1 MKNKKSLAL
10 LLFFLLIII
19 QFIDIQAQSFS
30 KYYSLSWTT
39 PVKMGYSS
47 QHEREAL
54 HFEGAIYLDHMLLP
68 SVLENIP
75 MPFFY
80 DSYDYTLSHEE
91 YVPLTQQEISLLP
104 KDFNA
109 KVAAPEIRT
118 MVDKKKN
125 FMYLTLIPI
134 VQKEDG
140 KWYKLKAFHLS
151 TEGKINKSKIEG
163 NKHTYATH
171 SILRQ
176 GHWYK
181 VGVTKSGITKVTYE
195 DLVSLGAISSPISS
209 VYLSIFG
216 NGGGMLPERAGD
228 DRYDDL
234 AELPI
239 QIFDGGDGT
248 FGTGDYFIFYAEGP
262 HSWTYNAADNR
273 FAHKMNIYSDFAYY
287 FINVEANVGQKK
299 RITSQNNNALTA
311 SVTATTYTHY
321 DFQET
326 DITAF
331 AENGQ
336 TWVGDA
342 FGSTLER
349 TYTFLLPAF
358 LNQPAR
364 LSLRVSDESSA
375 TNSFSIA
382 INNNTVGQLT
392 LSQGSNSAYFM
403 TTGHYTFTP
412 NNAQLTVKLNFN
424 PNTPS
429 ATSHLDWIELQAK
442 CLLSMHSAQFP
453 FCVPEQV
460 GSGQIIQYNISS
472 ANNNTTVWDVT
483 RIDEV
488 VNMAGS
494 LSGNVFSFKAPADQ
508 LRKFVAFNKQEYNT
522 VTTIG
527 QVATQNLHGSS
538 QVDMVIVAY
547 PDFMSQAQQLAD
559 FRRANDQLTVKVV
572 TPQEVYNEF
581 SSGATDPTAI
591 RDYMKM
597 IYEKSTGIQPQYLLL
612 FGRPSYDY
620 RGRVA
625 DGPKLF
631 VPNYQYD
638 LSNGAIEESRERALD
653 DYFGCL
659 DDNESASNGLIDVAV
674 GRFPVNNI
682 TDANTAVEKT
692 LNYSS
697 PVNIITNENSAQ
709 ISNFGDWRN
718 VATFVCD
725 DDYSNFITNSDQIAN
740 IVADSNLSANV
751 EKIFSDAYQRVSY
764 SGGVRYPD
772 VNAAI
777 NNRMRRGALV
787 VNYNGHGSGGR
798 WAVETILE
806 VSSDVP
812 RWDNKYNQPLM
823 VTLTCNFGGC
833 DRAAISGAEEVFR
846 SAKGGAAALIT
857 TSRTAFTGTN
867 DSYAV
872 SLYRRLYSKI
882 NGRNATVGELNRMTK
897 NSQGGS
903 TNYLAMLYVIG
914 DPSMKLAIPE
924 FNVVTDSINGIAI
937 AANIDTLKAL
947 TKVTVKGRVLD
958 NNGNL
963 LSNFNG
969 VVYPTVFD
977 KKTRLHTLQNVPTDP
992 QYIYYEFD
1000 VQKNVLFKG
1009 KATVNKGCFSFTFI
1023 VPKDINYAYGNG
1035 KISYYANSNS
1045 EDAAGYCNSII
1056 VGGINDNAT
1065 PDTKGPDIMLYMNDE
1080 NFVNGGTT
1088 NQNPILL
1095 VKLSD
1100 EFGINTTG
1108 NGIGHDLTAILDNN
1122 NTAPI
1127 SLNDYYQAVKDSFNC
1142 GTVYY
1147 PYQDLAVGKHTVK
1160 VRAWDIYN
1168 NMSEKSL
1175 DFIVADDNVLTL
1187 SHVLN
1192 YPNPFTTNTAFYFEH
1207 NQPGQPLEIIINIYT
1222 VSGKIVKSFKET
1234 QITDGNRSN
1243 PIYWNGRDEYGDK
1256 LGKGVYIYHLKIRDA
1271 NGKTAEK
1278 IEKIAI
1284 L

>member
-1 MKNKKSLAL
+1 
-10 LLFFLLIII
+10 
-19 QFIDIQAQSFS
+19 
-30 KYYSLSWTT
+30 
-39 PVKMGYSS
+39 
-47 QHEREAL
+47 
-54 HFEGAIYLDHMLLP
+54 
-68 SVLENIP
+68 
-75 MPFFY
+75 MPLFY
-80 DSYDYTLSHEE
+80 DSYDYTLSNEE
-91 YVPLTQQEISLLP
+91 YLPLTQQEIALLP

-109 KVAAPEIRT
+109 KAPTPVITTR
-118 MVDKKKN
+118 VDRKKS
-125 FMYLTLIPI
+125 FMHLTFIPI

-140 KWYKLKAFHLS
+140 KWYKLRTFQLS
-151 TEGKINKSKIEG
+151 AEGKANKSGGSKRS
-163 NKHTYATH
+163 YADN
-171 SILRQ
+171 SILRN
-176 GHWYK
+176 GHWYQ
-181 VGVTKSGITKVTYE
+181 VGVMKSGITKVTYE
-195 DLVSLGAISSPISS
+195 DLVALGATASAVSSGN
-209 VYLSIFG
+209 LSIFG

-228 DRYDDL
+228 ERYDDL

-239 QIFDGGDGT
+239 LVFDGGDGS
-248 FGTGDYFIFYAEGP
+248 FGAGDYFIFYAEGP
-262 HSWTYNAADNR
+262 HPWKYSVGENR
-273 FAHKMNIYSDFAYY
+273 FSHKTNIYSDYAFY
-287 FINVEANVGQKK
+287 FINIEAGIGEKK
-299 RITSQNNNALTA
+299 RITTQNNNALTA
-311 SVTATTYTHY
+311 TATATTYTHY
-321 DFQET
+321 DFQES
-326 DITAF
+326 DAVAF

-342 FGSTLER
+342 FGTTLER
-349 TYTFLLPAF
+349 TYAFSLPGFLT
-358 LNQPAR
+358 QSAR
-364 LSLRVSDESSA
+364 LSLCVSDESSA
-375 TNSFSIA
+375 SCSFSIA
-382 INNNTVGQLT
+382 VNNATIGQLW
-392 LSQGSNSAYFM
+392 LSQGANNAYKM
-403 TTGHYTFTP
+403 ITNHYTFTP
-412 NNAQLTVKLNFN
+412 NSAQLNVKLTYN
-424 PNTPS
+424 PASPS
-429 ATSHLDWIELQAK
+429 AVAHLDWIELQAQ
-442 CLLSMHSAQFP
+442 CQLSMHSAQFP
-453 FCVPEQV
+453 FCVPEQTGAGKV
-460 GSGQIIQYNISS
+460 LQYNISS
-472 ANNNTTVWDVT
+472 ANSNTTIWDVT

-488 VNMAGS
+488 SNMV
-494 LSGNVFSFKAPADQ
+494 GNLNGNTFSFKAPADQ
-508 LRKFVAFNKQEYNT
+508 LRKFVAFNKQEYNP
-522 VTTIG
+522 VTIFG
-527 QVATQNLHGSS
+527 SVAAQNLHGSS
-538 QVDMVIVAY
+538 QVNMVIVVH
-547 PDFMSQAQQLAD
+547 PDFITQAQQLAD
-559 FRRANDQLTVKVV
+559 FRRTNDHLSVKIV

-597 IYEKSTGIQPQYLLL
+597 IYEKSGGTKPQYLLL

-625 DGPKLF
+625 NGPKLF

-638 LSNGAIEESRERALD
+638 LSNGGISEYGERALD

-659 DDNESASNGLIDVAV
+659 DDNEGANGGLIDVAI
-674 GRFPVNNI
+674 GRFPSNNI
-682 TDANTAVEKT
+682 TDANTAIEKT

-697 PVNIITNENSAQ
+697 PVNIISNENSAQ
-709 ISNFGDWRN
+709 VSNFGDWRN
-718 VATFVCD
+718 VVTFVCD

-740 IVADSNLSANV
+740 IVADSNLSTNV

-777 NNRMRRGALV
+777 NNRMRRGTLV
-787 VNYNGHGSGGR
+787 INYNGHGSGGR

-823 VTLTCNFGGC
+823 VTLTCNFGGY

-857 TSRTAFTGTN
+857 TSRTAFTGSN

-872 SLYRRLYSKI
+872 SLYSRLYSKI
-882 NGRNATVGELNRMTK
+882 DGRNATVGELNRITK
-897 NSQGGS
+897 NSRNGLIDAL
-903 TNYLAMLYVIG
+903 NMIYVIG
-914 DPSMKLAIPE
+914 DPSMRLAIPE
-924 FNVVTDSINGIAI
+924 FNVVTDSLNGMTVETTT
-937 AANIDTLKAL
+937 DTLKAL

-958 NNGNL
+958 HNGNL

-969 VVYPTVFD
+969 TVYPTVFD
-977 KKTRLHTLQNVPTDP
+977 KKTRLRTLQNDP
-992 QYIYYEFD
+992 SYINHEFE
-1000 VQKNVLFKG
+1000 VQKNILFKG
-1009 KATVNKGCFSFTFI
+1009 KATVHQGYFSFTFI

-1056 VGGINDNAT
+1056 VGGINNNAAA
-1065 PDTKGPDIMLYMNDE
+1065 DTKGPDIMIYMNDE

-1088 NQNPILL
+1088 NQSPVLL

-1108 NGIGHDLTAILDNN
+1108 NGIGHDITAVLDNN

-1147 PYQDLAVGKHTVK
+1147 AYQDLPIGKHTIK

-1175 DFIVADDNVLTL
+1175 DFVVADDQNLAL

-1207 NQPGQPLEIIINIYT
+1207 NKPGQPIQIVINIYT
-1222 VSGKIVKSFKET
+1222 ISGKIVKSFKET
-1234 QITDGNRSN
+1234 QITNGNRSN